1 MWRWI
6 AQIFV
11 GRRQPDRG
19 VQQPGPSVRLGVGQ
33 HVRDEDRALQ
43 VSTVWAC
50 VHLIAETVGAL
61 RVILQRSV
69 ADGVWIDAAADDHP
83 LGLLAD
89 DERRRLLVEHIAA
102 HLALHGQAFLR
113 PTRAGLRVAS
123 IDVVPPARVRVEADA
138 GRVIYWVQDGTRW
151 VEDDQ
156 LVHVRRIGDERIA
169 WSPLEFGALA
179 IGVAAGAERATS
191 SVYASGGKR
200 SGVLMSD
207 RVLTP
212 QLRDQL
218 RASFQALAD
227 GSDGRLLVLEGGL
240 RYEPIAMTPQDIELL
255 AARRYQ
261 VAEVCRFFGVPP
273 ELIYAETETPAAAL
287 REIWRHWVQTTVLSY
302 VQRIEGAFQACMP
315 DRQRG
320 QYRVRFAM
328 QSLLRADDRDRME
341 AWRVAINAGVMTPNE
356 ARLREGLPPLPGGDR
371 LLIQGA
377 TVPLDGA

>member
-1 MWRWI
+1 
-6 AQIFV
+6 
-11 GRRQPDRG
+11 
-19 VQQPGPSVRLGVGQ
+19 VRLGVGQ

-43 VSTVWAC
+43 ISAVWAC
-50 VHLIAETVGAL
+50 VHLIAETIGAL
-61 RVILQRSV
+61 RVMLQR
-69 ADGVWIDAAADDHP
+69 AAGDEEGVWIDAPRDEHP
-83 LGLLAD
+83 LALLLD
-89 DERRRLLVEHIAA
+89 DETRRLIVEHIAA
-102 HLALHGQAFLR
+102 YLALHGQAFVLPR
-113 PTRAGLRVAS
+113 RVGTRVQSIEVLPPALVRVRAEDGEKV
-123 IDVVPPARVRVEADA
+123 IDVQTDSGAWE
-138 GRVIYWVQDGTRW
+138 TR
-151 VEDDQ
+151 DDV
-156 LVHVRRIGDERIA
+156 VHLRRIGDPRIS

-179 IGVAAGAERATS
+179 LGIAAGAERATS

-261 VAEVCRFFGVPP
+261 VAEVCRYFGVPP

-302 VQRIEGAFQACMP
+302 VQRIESGLQLCMWP
-315 DRQRG
+315 AQRTRF
-320 QYRVRFAM
+320 RVRFAM
-328 QSLLRADDRDRME
+328 QSLLRADDRERME
-341 AWRVAINAGVMTPNE
+341 AWRIAINAGVMTPNE
-356 ARLREGLPPLPGGDR
+356 VRLREGLPPLPGGDR
-371 LLIQGA
+371 LMIQGA
-377 TVPLDGA
+377 TVPLDAE